1 NAARG
6 ALRRRRRRAAARGRR
21 AGGAARALRAL
32 RGRLRVRP
40 VAALRRGEALGADRL
55 VAVAHLEV
63 LDEVVEGRLLR
74 LRLEQVAD
82 RVGRLGER
90 LLGRRR
96 DLRDLEDVVAEL
108 RLDRA
113 LELALLGAEDRR
125 VEGLLLG
132 PPRHARQLAALRLGG
147 RVDRVLLHHVL
158 EGRALLELG
167 DCLIRIVD
175 LLGEDDLAV
184 AA

>member
-1 NAARG
+1 ARD
-6 ALRRRRRRAAARGRR
+6 
-21 AGGAARALRAL
+21 LRAL

-55 VAVAHLEV
+55 VAVALLEV
-63 LDEVVEGRLLR
+63 LHEVVEGRLLR

-113 LELALLGAEDRR
+113 LELALLRA
-125 VEGLLLG
+125 V
-132 PPRHARQLAALRLGG
+132 AR
-147 RVDRVLLHHVL
+147 RVDRILPW
-158 EGRALLELG
+158 
-167 DCLIRIVD
+167 
-175 LLGEDDLAV
+175 
-184 AA
+184 